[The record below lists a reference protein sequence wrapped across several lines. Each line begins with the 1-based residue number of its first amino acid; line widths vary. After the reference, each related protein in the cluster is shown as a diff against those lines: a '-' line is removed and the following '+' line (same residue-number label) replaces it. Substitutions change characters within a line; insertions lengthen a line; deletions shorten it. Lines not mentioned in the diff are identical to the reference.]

1 MHKRMTI
8 TLDEAV
14 YEGLYRT
21 VGKRRMSQFIED
33 LLRPHVLDTSLDDGY
48 RAMAADKAAA
58 NLSGKGEDM
67 EGQVMATVILE
78 PAQALALAQFVKRV
92 GWQEVRQN
100 AVDDDEAYAMRDALG
115 ELAKALREA
124 GYAPR

>member
-1 MHKRMTI
+1 
-8 TLDEAV
+8 
-14 YEGLYRT
+14 
-21 VGKRRMSQFIED
+21 
-33 LLRPHVLDTSLDDGY
+33 
-48 RAMAADKAAA
+48 
-58 NLSGKGEDM
+58 M